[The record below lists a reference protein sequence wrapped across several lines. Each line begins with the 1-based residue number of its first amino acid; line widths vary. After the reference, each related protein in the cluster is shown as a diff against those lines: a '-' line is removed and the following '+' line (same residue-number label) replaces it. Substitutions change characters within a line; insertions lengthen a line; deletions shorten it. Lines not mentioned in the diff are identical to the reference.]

1 MTTDKKDKILNVPD
15 LRFPEF
21 YEEWDKS
28 IIENHFDL
36 YSGNTPSRLDKENFI
51 GDVNWITS
59 GELKEHYI
67 GDTKE
72 HISETVANE
81 NNLKVLPVGTFVI
94 AIYGLEAE
102 GVRGTG
108 SITTRKSTI
117 SQACMAFT
125 PIGKISNEFLYSW
138 YKKHGN
144 VIGTKYAQGTK
155 QQNLSYDI
163 IAKFP
168 IHYPSKQE
176 QEKLNKFITLL
187 DDRISTQSRAIQQ
200 LQSLISGITQ
210 KVSKH
215 PSAQKTM
222 LSEILTERNEKNKD
236 LLPVYSVSVSEGVVN
251 QVEYLGRSFAAKDTS
266 NYNVVHQGDIVYTK
280 SPTGDFPFGIV
291 KRSDVGN
298 NVAVSPLYGVYQ
310 PNNDAIGIYLHYY
323 FCSPFNAR
331 NYLHK
336 LIQKGAKNTINIT
349 NQRFLENV
357 GPIPEA
363 HILEKYV
370 RLMNV
375 LADKLVL
382 EKDLLLQLQKQKQYL
397 LKTMFI

>member
-1 MTTDKKDKILNVPD
+1 

-187 DDRISTQSRAIQQ
+187 DNRISTQSRAIEK
-200 LQSLISGITQ
+200 LQSLMEGLMKAHYKKSPKTIVRIKELGEYFTVMNLSKNDLDDIGIPCVLYGELFTTYHCTIS
-210 KVSKH
+210 KVKSKTSVSTGLTLSQNNDLLFPSSTTVDAVSLIA
-215 PSAQKTM
+215 PSAIT
-222 LSEILTERNEKNKD
+222 
-236 LLPVYSVSVSEGVVN
+236 VEGVV
-251 QVEYLGRSFAAKDTS
+251 LG
-266 NYNVVHQGDIVYTK
+266 GDM
-280 SPTGDFPFGIV
+280 FGIHINENQ
-291 KRSDVGN
+291 N
-298 NVAVSPLYGVYQ
+298 NVYLSFLFNYILKWKLAQYAQGST
-310 PNNDAIGIYLHYY
+310 IIHLHYNDIQNVRIEVPSLKSQLQFVELAMKLQQKIEY
-323 FCSPFNAR
+323 ENR
-331 NYLHK
+331 MLTDLH
-336 LIQKGAKNTINIT
+336 
-349 NQRFLENV
+349 
-357 GPIPEA
+357 
-363 HILEKYV
+363 
-370 RLMNV
+370 V
-375 LADKLVL
+375 LKTY
-382 EKDLLLQLQKQKQYL
+382 LLQH
-397 LKTMFI
+397 MFI